1 MPDEPTM
8 WELKRVVESGHREL
22 SADITQLNDRLSMY
36 VLKEVYEAHRVADQQ
51 RISALEAQNAD
62 VREQL
67 RKVMW
72 TAVTSFIAPLVT
84 AVVLAFI
91 LRGG

>member
-36 VLKEVYEAHRVADQQ
+36 VLKEVYEAHRASDQQ
-51 RISALEAQNAD
+51 RIGRLEAQVVD
-62 VREQL
+62 LREQI
-67 RKVMW
+67 RRAVW
-72 TAVTSFIAPLVT
+72 TAVSSFLSPIVVG
-84 AVVLAFI
+84 VVLALI